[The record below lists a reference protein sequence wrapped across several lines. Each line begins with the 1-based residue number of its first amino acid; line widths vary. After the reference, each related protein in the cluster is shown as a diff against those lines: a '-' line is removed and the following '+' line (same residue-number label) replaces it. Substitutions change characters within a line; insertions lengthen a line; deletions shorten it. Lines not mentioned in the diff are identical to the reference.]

1 MDSAHLRNRVAIVGA
16 GFTNA
21 KRNTGL
27 PVASLAIDASLAA
40 IDDAGVSISQLDGVA
55 CGAGLPAY
63 GVDRGDRDGMDL
75 VTSRFLATHLP
86 LDAEWSFDHASFPPA
101 LIAAVHAVASGAAT
115 YALVNR
121 TVHQPTGRYHAFD
134 EPLASGTHQWTAP
147 YGCIAPVNAIAM
159 TYMEYQQRFG
169 ARREHMATLALQL
182 RENAQAVPET
192 YWNGQSLTFEDYM
205 TCRMISEPMC
215 LYDNDIPVDASV
227 SVIITSAERAA
238 DLRHPAVYVTAWAE
252 TKGSRPV
259 PPGTF
264 GPLDYHYEAGFDI
277 QRRLWQRSGWRPED
291 IDVPQLY
298 DGFTP
303 LVYLWLETMG
313 FCGVGEAWE
322 FIQDGR
328 IAAGG
333 AFPLLSGGGSQGWG
347 RIHGVQQILECYLQL
362 SRRAEGRQIL
372 GAETGLS
379 TFATP
384 INEGVAILFSARED
398 T

>member
-1 MDSAHLRNRVAIVGA
+1 MDSAQLRNRVAIVGA

-21 KRNTGL
+21 SRNTGV
-27 PVASLAIDASLAA
+27 PVAALAIDASRAA
-40 IDDAGVSISQLDGVA
+40 LEDAGVLIAQLDGVA
-55 CGAGLPAY
+55 CGAGLPVY
-63 GVDRGDRDGMDL
+63 GVDHGDRDGVDL
-75 VTSRFLATHLP
+75 VTSQFLATHLP
-86 LDAEWSFDHASFPPA
+86 LDVEWSFDHESFAPA
-101 LIAAVHAVASGAAT
+101 LLAAVHSVASGAST

-121 TVHQPTGRYHAFD
+121 TVHQPRGRYYAFD
-134 EPLASGTHQWTAP
+134 EPVASGVNQWTAP
-147 YGCIAPVNAIAM
+147 YGSIAPVNAIAM

-182 RENAQAVPET
+182 RENAQAVPQT
-192 YWNGQSLTFEDYM
+192 YWNGQSLTFADYM
-205 TCRMISEPMC
+205 ACRMISEPMC
-215 LYDNDIPVDASV
+215 LFDADIPVNASV
-227 SVIITSAERAA
+227 SLVITSAERAA
-238 DLRHPAVYVTAWAE
+238 DLRHSAVYVTAWAE
-252 TKGSRPV
+252 TLGSRSV
-259 PPGTF
+259 PPMTF

-277 QRRLWQRSGWRPED
+277 QRRLWDRSGWRPDD
-291 IDVPQLY
+291 IDVVQLY

-303 LVYLWLETMG
+303 LVYLWLEVMG
-313 FCGVGEAWE
+313 FCGVGEAWQ

-328 IAAGG
+328 IAVDGP
-333 AFPLLSGGGSQGWG
+333 FPLLSGGGSQGWG

-362 SRRAEGRQIL
+362 SGRAEGRQIP